1 MYMDGPL
8 ESGGE
13 EVAQRPVAGM
23 MGWRREMGA
32 GGRWLVMV

>member
-1 MYMDGPL
+1 MDGPL

-32 GGRWLVMV
+32 GGRWLVVV